1 MIDVIEIGKRIGSAR
16 KDLNLTQEELAKELG
31 LNKST
36 IQRYETGQV
45 QRIKIPVL
53 AAMAKILN
61 VSPEWLSNKV
71 DFCHILTKLY
81 KILLI
86 MCELFYLIKN
96 ITVTNDKISRG
107 DYSTSIIG
115 DVTNTS
121 NKTVSGVSVN
131 ITLYKDNN
139 EVDTTHEYIGDM
151 SPNSTRKM
159 EATTYSVDF
168 DSYTID
174 YVTGII
180 YD

>member
-1 MIDVIEIGKRIGSAR
+1 MKSKLNTILQLVIIV
-16 KDLNLTQEELAKELG
+16 LLAVVIAL
-31 LNKST
+31 
-36 IQRYETGQV
+36 QV
-45 QRIKIPVL
+45 FNI
-53 AAMAKILN
+53 
-61 VSPEWLSNKV
+61 SNKDADSD
-71 DFCHILTKLY
+71 DFVEKNLSQQKQWNDY
-81 KILLI
+81 QK
-86 MCELFYLIKN
+86 EVGKKN

-115 DVTNTS
+115 EVTNTS

-139 EVDTTHEYIGDM
+139 EVDTTHAYIGDM

-174 YVTGII
+174 YVTGTI